1 MTKTDSDVS
10 QAVET
15 ASSHYNFSYQIARVS
30 GFHLHAST
38 LTTTVQVASLP
49 LLNTGP
55 SKRCLVGIGGRLP
68 ACPDVHGPCQSVADS
83 A

>member
-38 LTTTVQVASLP
+38 ITTTVQVAFALP

-68 ACPDVHGPCQSVADS
+68 A
-83 A
+83 

>member
-55 SKRCLVGIGGRLP
+55 SKRVVLWVLADVSP
-68 ACPDVHGPCQSVADS
+68 PDLMFIAHVSQ
-83 A
+83 

>member
-10 QAVET
+10 QVVET

-38 LTTTVQVASLP
+38 VTTTVQVAFALP
-49 LLNTGP
+49 LLNMYG
-55 SKRCLVGIGGRLP
+55 SRQALSCWY
-68 ACPDVHGPCQSVADS
+68 
-83 A
+83 

>member
-10 QAVET
+10 QVVET

-30 GFHLHAST
+30 GFHLQAST
-38 LTTTVQVASLP
+38 ITTTVQVAFALP

-55 SKRCLVGIGGRLP
+55 SKRVVLWVLADVSP
-68 ACPDVHGPCQSVADS
+68 PDLMFIAHVSQ
-83 A
+83 